1 VCVAIGISARG
12 LRSAPLQAE
21 PPAVKKEEPQEPRA
35 FAVTGKV
42 SSLAWGRDGLAT
54 IGYRE
59 PKEGVRI
66 GNNTVQ
72 FWDAQTGKEKLSLGE
87 EAQTQLSQPI
97 YSPDGK
103 LLALSSFK
111 WEDNRRITLV
121 KVYDP
126 ARGQLVREI
135 ESHEIGSWL
144 AFSPDGKTLAT
155 AGQKFEPFRGEFERI
170 VAEVKLWDVATG
182 KMKRLLEVKREL
194 DYFNTF
200 GDLAFSPDGKT
211 LATPGVRFEYT
222 RDMVPDKPD
231 LNNPIGSPPQSHK
244 EVVLWDVD
252 AGKVKRILKGE
263 SSYYFSVAFSPDGKS
278 LITSD
283 QDGEVRVWD
292 AATGKVERKFT
303 HDRAPWAVLSPDG
316 KWLATVGGPVK
327 DGKRHWSVKLWDYR
341 TGEEKQTIPSQ
352 EGLTSAI
359 CFSPDSKRLAVGV
372 ESTVRIWDIEKAEF
386 EK

>member
-1 VCVAIGISARG
+1 
-12 LRSAPLQAE
+12 
-21 PPAVKKEEPQEPRA
+21 
-35 FAVTGKV
+35 
-42 SSLAWGRDGLAT
+42 LAT

-72 FWDAQTGKEKLSLGE
+72 FWDARTGKEKLSLGE
-87 EAQTQLSQPI
+87 EAETQLSHLT

-121 KVYDP
+121 KVYD
-126 ARGQLVREI
+126 AVSGQLGREI

-155 AGQKFEPFRGEFERI
+155 AGQKFEPFKGEFERI

-182 KMKRLLEVKREL
+182 KMKRHLEVKREL

-211 LATPGVRFEYT
+211 LATRGVRFEYT
-222 RDMVPDKPD
+222 KDMVPDKPD
-231 LNNPIGSPPQSHK
+231 LKNPIGSMPRSHH

-252 AGKVKRILKGE
+252 AGKVKRVLTGE
-263 SSYYFSVAFSPDGKS
+263 SSYYFSVAFTPDGKS

-283 QDGEVRVWD
+283 QNGEVRVWD

-303 HDRAPWAVLSPDG
+303 HDRAPCAVLAPDG

-327 DGKRHWSVKLWDYR
+327 DGKRDWSVKLWDYR
-341 TGEEKQTIPSQ
+341 TGEVKQTIPDQ

-372 ESTVRIWDIEKAEF
+372 GSTVRIWDIEKAAF